1 MPSLRDLAFLGCRLL
16 ALLALF
22 RILDTFDIS
31 ISEVLR
37 LRADPLAAQYLG
49 PGYLLWPIAVAAA
62 NIAVFLFLW
71 YGAASLSGRMVG
83 GRLTATPQ
91 GESEHPVWSRGGLLA
106 LAVTLVGLV
115 LLARALPDAV
125 MLVYAALFQG
135 FTDVRG
141 FLGLATSL
149 GIGALCLLAS
159 GRVIALLDRY
169 RIDGTAK
176 ASTTNAGTTTSSG
189 DDG

>member
-37 LRADPLAAQYLG
+37 LRADPLAGQYLG
-49 PGYLLWPIAVAAA
+49 PGYLLWPIAVALA

-83 GRLTATPQ
+83 GRPA
-91 GESEHPVWSRGGLLA
+91 ENEHPVWSRGGLLA

-115 LLARALPDAV
+115 LLALALPDAV

-141 FLGLATSL
+141 FLGMAASL

-169 RIDGTAK
+169 RIDGTTHAR
-176 ASTTNAGTTTSSG
+176 TTGDANGSG
-189 DDG
+189 

>member
-22 RILDTFDIS
+22 RILDTFDVS

-37 LRADPLAAQYLG
+37 LRADPLAGQYLG
-49 PGYLLWPIAVAAA
+49 PGYLLWPIAVASA

-71 YGAASLSGRMVG
+71 YGAASLSGHMVG
-83 GRLTATPQ
+83 GLPT
-91 GESEHPVWSRGGLLA
+91 ENEHPVWSRGGLLA

-115 LLARALPDAV
+115 LLALALPDAV

-141 FLGLATSL
+141 FLGLAASL
-149 GIGALCLLAS
+149 GIGTLCLLAS

-169 RIDGTAK
+169 RIGA
-176 ASTTNAGTTTSSG
+176 TTTTGDTDGSG
-189 DDG
+189 

>member
-22 RILDTFDIS
+22 RILDTFDVS

-37 LRADPLAAQYLG
+37 VRADPLAGQYLG
-49 PGYLLWPIAVAAA
+49 PGYLLWPIAVALA

-71 YGAASLSGRMVG
+71 FGAASLSGRMVG
-83 GRLTATPQ
+83 GRLTGTPS
-91 GESEHPVWSRGGLLA
+91 GENKHPVWSRDGLLA
-106 LAVTLVGLV
+106 LAVTLLGLV
-115 LLARALPDAV
+115 LLALALPDAV

-141 FLGLATSL
+141 FLGLAASL
-149 GIGALCLLAS
+149 GIGTLCLLGS

-169 RIDGTAK
+169 RIDGTITAR
-176 ASTTNAGTTTSSG
+176 STDDADGSG
-189 DDG
+189 